1 MASLLTITDNLKPWL
16 RRINLQSRRKTRNL
30 TFLIKLFSGLN
41 SKLYSGASRA
51 ARGAAH
57 GRCPIGKKMWQ
68 STHPRKFGN
77 HVTVHRPTDRPT
89 DRPPDLECDRR
100 CLLFF
105 GCTIRLSIRCKTFHS
120 KLTSPF
126 PHKVT
131 WMSRISSFRK
141 KSFQFTCFK
150 WEGSEI
156 CKLCLILLR
165 FTLLIHCCDY
175 IVI

>member
-16 RRINLQSRRKTRNL
+16 RRINLQNLRKTRNL

-126 PHKVT
+126 PQKSHECALKLTDLWITSLWFDLNYT
-131 WMSRISSFRK
+131 WNFENLVSKNINSFYDLA
-141 KSFQFTCFK
+141 
-150 WEGSEI
+150 I
-156 CKLCLILLR
+156 
-165 FTLLIHCCDY
+165 
-175 IVI
+175 